1 MAAQAMW
8 KWDPTDL
15 PAGTRVGHWVIVG
28 RLGRGGYGVVYLVRG
43 VGVLRRHAALK
54 LALQPGPVS
63 RRLEREVELL
73 SRVKH
78 PNVARLLDA
87 GHWLMPGTGERL
99 PFLVMEHVPG
109 PGVEDWLRLRD
120 GRVHEALTLFKQSAL
135 ALHAVHE
142 AGAFHRDVKGE
153 NLLVDEDGRLVLV
166 DLGVGDYEGAAPL
179 TGTLLPPGTS
189 THRSPEALRFQR
201 ENLDDFHARYEFRL
215 ADELYALGVTWYR
228 ALTHAFPFED
238 QQPVDAHQ
246 ARLGGQ
252 LPTAPATLNPCVPQ
266 GVSALVLRLLSP
278 RPEERP
284 ASAREVA
291 EVVDALLRQGGPELR
306 AHLFPRN
313 EEVMPHARP
322 TEDGA
327 PRRKPTRRG
336 GAFVLVAALVAVLA
350 VGLRARSRL
359 PSALNPP
366 TQEGPPMRESKTPS
380 HPSLAPEAQPSA
392 LDLDFMRSLAAAVCL
407 VTTGCASVPVTP
419 TWPQECPKEALTAM
433 GIRGFGPGR
442 QGYLTVDINR
452 PGGASE
458 FDDFRA
464 GPLVSVIYDK
474 EDAANLLPVGTKLYG
489 HLWTGGEK
497 IQGYWTQAELP
508 WGQKMPVCM
517 VLGFDERGGYWKEPG
532 PHPGTFKISRQAA
545 FTVTRR
551 FERPE

>member
-1 MAAQAMW
+1 MW

-43 VGVLRRHAALK
+43 VGVFRRHAALK

-87 GHWLMPGTGERL
+87 GHWHLPGSGERL
-99 PFLVMEHVPG
+99 PFVVMEHVPG

-120 GRVHEALTLFKQSAL
+120 GRVHQALKLFKQSAL
-135 ALHAVHE
+135 ALRAVHE

-179 TGTLLPPGTS
+179 TSSLLPPGTS

-228 ALTHAFPFED
+228 ALTHTFPFED
-238 QQPVDAHQ
+238 QPPVDAHR
-246 ARLGGQ
+246 ARLEGQ
-252 LPTAPATLNPCVPQ
+252 LPTAPAALNPCVPQ
-266 GVSALVLRLLSP
+266 GVSDLVLRLLSP
-278 RPEERP
+278 RPEDRP

-291 EVVDALLRQGGPELR
+291 EVVDALLQQGGPELR
-306 AHLFPRN
+306 AHMFPRDQ
-313 EEVMPHARP
+313 EVASHARP
-322 TEDGA
+322 TEDSV
-327 PRRKPTRRG
+327 PRRKPARRG
-336 GAFVLVAALVAVLA
+336 GVFVLVAALVAVLA
-350 VGLRARSRL
+350 VGFCARSRL
-359 PSALNPP
+359 PSASNPP

-380 HPSLAPEAQPSA
+380 HSSLAPEAQPSA

-419 TWPQECPKEALTAM
+419 TWPQDCPKEALTAM
-433 GIRGFGPGR
+433 GIRGFGPGT
-442 QGYLTVDINR
+442 QGYVTLDINR
-452 PGGASE
+452 PGGVSE

-464 GPLVSVIYDK
+464 GPIVSVINKFD
-474 EDAANLLPVGTKLYG
+474 EVDLLPLGTKLYG
-489 HLWTGGEK
+489 HMWTGGEK
-497 IQGYWTQAELP
+497 IQAYWTQAELP

-532 PHPGTFKISRQAA
+532 TYPGAFKISRQAPM
-545 FTVTRR
+545 TVTRR